1 LAAGYNAAANGS
13 RSETGGPGS
22 VKASHAKA
30 APSSS
35 TADTRQTQTNEES
48 EAEGPFGPMKGA
60 PWDRKCPRRYLVRT
74 AGNQC
79 DS

>member
-1 LAAGYNAAANGS
+1 LAAGYNAAANGP
-13 RSETGGPGS
+13 RSETGDPGA

-30 APSSS
+30 APSRR
-35 TADTRQTQTNEES
+35 TADTRQTQTNEKR

-60 PWDRKCPRRYLVRT
+60 PWDRKCPRRYRVRT
-74 AGNQC
+74 AGNQW

>member
-1 LAAGYNAAANGS
+1 LAAGYNAAANAP
-13 RSETGGPGS
+13 RSETDGPGG

-35 TADTRQTQTNEES
+35 TAAARQTQINEES
-48 EAEGPFGPMKGA
+48 ETEGPFGPMKGA